1 MELGSFVFASKGETS
16 MQHGKI
22 YDSITELIGNTPTVR
37 LNRVAPEGA
46 AEVVVKL
53 ESFNP
58 LSSVKDRI
66 AISMVDEA
74 EKAGE
79 LRPGSTIVEATSGN
93 TGIGL
98 AFVAAAKG
106 YRCALFMP
114 DSMSVE
120 RRKLLQALG
129 AELYLTPAP
138 LGIKAA
144 QAGAEEYAARTPGAW
159 LSKQFDNPANLKIHR
174 ETTAREVIRDT
185 AGQFDAF
192 VAGVGTGGT
201 VTGVG
206 QILKKEYPNVLVVA
220 VEPIESQVLKGGTHS
235 PHKIQG
241 IGAGMVPAIYD
252 ANVVDRVLDVTF
264 DDAVNVAR
272 RLAKEE
278 GIFVGISAGAV
289 AWSAFE
295 IAKELGPGKR
305 VVAVLPDTGER
316 YLSTALF
323 EYTDLV
329 NQPATTP
336 QMMAAQAGAT
346 AQAP

>member
-1 MELGSFVFASKGETS
+1 
-16 MQHGKI
+16 MQHGRI
-22 YDSITELIGNTPTVR
+22 YDNITQLIGNTPLVR

-53 ESFNP
+53 EFFNP
-58 LSSVKDRI
+58 LASVKDRI
-66 AISMVDEA
+66 AISMVEEA
-74 EKAGE
+74 EISGALK
-79 LRPGSTIVEATSGN
+79 PGATIVEATSGN

-106 YRCALFMP
+106 YKCTLFMP

-129 AELYLTPAP
+129 AELVLTPAP
-138 LGIKAA
+138 LGIKEA
-144 QAGAEEYAARTPGAW
+144 QKRAGEYAAKTPGAW
-159 LSKQFDNPANLKIHR
+159 LSLQFDNPANLKVHR
-174 ETTAREVIRDT
+174 ETTAREVIRDC
-185 AGQFDAF
+185 GGKLDAF

-201 VTGVG
+201 VSGVG
-206 QILKKEYPNVLVVA
+206 EVLKKEVPNALVVA
-220 VEPIESQVLKGGTHS
+220 VEPVESTVLKGGTHS

-241 IGAGMVPAIYD
+241 IGAGIIPAIYRAD
-252 ANVVDRVLDVTF
+252 VVDRIIDVAF
-264 DDAVNVAR
+264 DDAVAVAR
-272 RLAKEE
+272 RLAREE

-316 YLSTALF
+316 YLTTALF

-336 QMMAAQAGAT
+336 AMMAAAT
-346 AQAP
+346 QT

>member
-1 MELGSFVFASKGETS
+1 

-22 YDSITELIGNTPTVR
+22 YDNITELIGNTPMVR
-37 LNRVAPEGA
+37 LNRIAPEGA

-66 AISMVDEA
+66 AISMIEEA
-74 EKAGE
+74 ERSGE

-106 YRCALFMP
+106 YRCTLVMP
-114 DSMSVE
+114 DTMSVE

-129 AELYLTPAP
+129 AELLLTPGP
-138 LGIKAA
+138 KGIKEA
-144 QAGAEEYAARTPGAW
+144 QRVADEYAAKTPGAW
-159 LSKQFDNPANLKIHR
+159 LSRQFDNPANLKIHR
-174 ETTAREVIRDT
+174 ETTAREVLRDT
-185 AGQFDAF
+185 GGQLDAF

-206 QILKKEYPNVLVVA
+206 QVLKKEAPNVLIAA
-220 VEPIESQVLKGGTHS
+220 VEPIESQVLKGGSHN

-241 IGAGMVPAIYD
+241 IGAGMIPAIYD
-252 ANVVDRVLDVTF
+252 SNVVDRVIDVKF
-264 DDAVNVAR
+264 EDAVEVAR

-278 GIFVGISAGAV
+278 GIFVGISSGAV
-289 AWSAFE
+289 TWAAFE
-295 IAKELGPGKR
+295 LAKELGPGKR
-305 VVAVLPDTGER
+305 VVAVLASTGER

-336 QMMAAQAGAT
+336 QMLAAQEAAA
-346 AQAP
+346 AQQ

>member
-1 MELGSFVFASKGETS
+1 

-22 YDSITELIGNTPTVR
+22 YDSITELIGNTPLVR
-37 LNRVAPEGA
+37 LNKVVPEGA

-66 AISMVDEA
+66 AISMIEEA
-74 EKAGE
+74 ERTGE
-79 LRPGSTIVEATSGN
+79 IRPGSTIVEATSGN

-106 YRCALFMP
+106 YRCTLFMP

-129 AELYLTPAP
+129 AELVLTPAP
-138 LGIKAA
+138 LGIKEA
-144 QAGAEEYAARTPGAW
+144 QRGAEEYAARTPGAW
-159 LSKQFDNPANLKIHR
+159 LSRQFDNPANLKVHR
-174 ETTAREVIRDT
+174 ETTAPEILRDT
-185 AGQFDAF
+185 GGKLDAF

-201 VTGVG
+201 VSGAGAV
-206 QILKKEYPNVLVVA
+206 LKQKLPNLIIAA
-220 VEPIESQVLKGGTHS
+220 VEPIESQVLKGGEHK

-241 IGAGMVPAIYD
+241 IGAGIVPSIYD
-252 ANVVDRVLDVTF
+252 AKVVDRVMDATF
-264 DDAVNVAR
+264 EDSVDYAR

-278 GIFVGISAGAV
+278 GIFVGISSGAV
-289 AWSAFE
+289 VWAAVE
-295 IAKELGPGKR
+295 LAKELGPGKR
-305 VVAVLPDTGER
+305 VVAVLASAGER

-336 QMMAAQAGAT
+336 QMWAEQQAAQAAKGT
-346 AQAP
+346 

>member
-1 MELGSFVFASKGETS
+1 

-22 YDSITELIGNTPTVR
+22 YDSITELIGNTPLVR
-37 LNRVAPEGA
+37 LNKVVPDGV

-66 AISMVDEA
+66 AISMVEEA
-74 EKAGE
+74 ERAGE
-79 LRPGSTIVEATSGN
+79 IRPGSTIVEATSGN

-129 AELYLTPAP
+129 AELVLTPAP
-138 LGIKAA
+138 MGIKEA
-144 QAGAEEYAARTPGAW
+144 QRQATEYAERTPGAW
-159 LSKQFDNPANLKIHR
+159 LSRQFDNPANLKVHR
-174 ETTAREVIRDT
+174 ETTAPEILRDT
-185 AGQFDAF
+185 DGKLDAF

-201 VTGVG
+201 VTGAG
-206 QILKKEYPNVLVVA
+206 AELKKALPNLIVAA
-220 VEPIESQVLKGGTHS
+220 VEPIESQVLKGGEHK

-241 IGAGMVPAIYD
+241 IGAGMIPAIYD
-252 ANVVDRVLDVTF
+252 AKTVDRVLDATF
-264 DDAVNVAR
+264 EDSIGYAR

-278 GIFVGISAGAV
+278 GIFVGISSGAV
-289 AWSAFE
+289 VWAAIE
-295 IAKELGPGKR
+295 LAKELGPGKR
-305 VVAVLPDTGER
+305 VVAVLASTGER

-336 QMMAAQAGAT
+336 QMLAEQQAAAAART
-346 AQAP
+346 T

>member
-1 MELGSFVFASKGETS
+1 MP
-16 MQHGKI
+16 HGKI
-22 YDSITELIGNTPTVR
+22 YDSITELIGNTPLVR
-37 LNRVAPEGA
+37 LNRVVPEGI

-66 AISMVDEA
+66 AISMVEEA
-74 EKAGE
+74 ERAGE

-106 YRCALFMP
+106 YKCTLVMP
-114 DSMSVE
+114 DTMSVE
-120 RRKLLQALG
+120 RRKLFEALG
-129 AELYLTPAP
+129 ATLLLTPGP
-138 LGIKAA
+138 KGIKEA
-144 QAGAEEYAARTPGAW
+144 QRVAGEYAEKTPGAW
-159 LSKQFDNPANLKIHR
+159 LSRQFDNPANLKVHR

-185 AGQFDAF
+185 DGKLDGF

-206 QILKKEYPNVLVVA
+206 EVLKKELPHVLVGA
-220 VEPIESQVLKGGTHS
+220 VEPVESQVLRGGTHS

-241 IGAGMVPAIYD
+241 IGAGLIPSIYNADVVDRIYD
-252 ANVVDRVLDVTF
+252 AKHE
-264 DDAVNVAR
+264 DAVSYAR

-278 GIFVGISAGAV
+278 GIFVGISSGAV
-289 AWSAFE
+289 TWAAIE
-295 IAKELGPGKR
+295 LAKELGPGKR
-305 VVAVLPDTGER
+305 VVAVLASTGER
-316 YLSTALF
+316 YLSTPLF
-323 EYTDLV
+323 EYSDLI

-336 QMMAAQAGAT
+336 QMLAEQEAAAAAT
-346 AQAP
+346 AAK

>member
-1 MELGSFVFASKGETS
+1 
-16 MQHGKI
+16 MQHGTI
-22 YDSITELIGNTPTVR
+22 YDSITELIGNTPLVR
-37 LNRVAPEGA
+37 LNKVVPEGA

-66 AISMVDEA
+66 AISMIEEA
-74 EKAGE
+74 ERAGE
-79 LRPGSTIVEATSGN
+79 IRPGSTIVEATSGN

-106 YRCALFMP
+106 YRCTLFMP

-129 AELYLTPAP
+129 AELVLTPAP
-138 LGIKAA
+138 LGIKEA
-144 QAGAEEYAARTPGAW
+144 QRGAEEYAARTPGAW
-159 LSKQFDNPANLKIHR
+159 LSKQFDNPANLKVHR
-174 ETTAREVIRDT
+174 ETTAPEILRDT
-185 AGQFDAF
+185 GGKLDAF

-201 VTGVG
+201 VSGAGAV
-206 QILKKEYPNVLVVA
+206 LKQKLPNLIIAA
-220 VEPIESQVLKGGTHS
+220 VEPIESQVLKGGEHK

-241 IGAGMVPAIYD
+241 IGAGMVPSIYD
-252 ANVVDRVLDVTF
+252 PKVVDRVMDATF
-264 DDAVNVAR
+264 EDSVNYAR

-278 GIFVGISAGAV
+278 GIFVGISSGAV
-289 AWSAFE
+289 TWAAIE
-295 IAKELGPGKR
+295 LAKELGPGKR
-305 VVAVLPDTGER
+305 VVAVLASTGER

-336 QMMAAQAGAT
+336 QMWAEQQAAQAAKGT
-346 AQAP
+346 

>member
-1 MELGSFVFASKGETS
+1 

-22 YDSITELIGNTPTVR
+22 YDSITELIGNTPLVR
-37 LNRVAPEGA
+37 LNKVVPEGA

-66 AISMVDEA
+66 AISMVEEA
-74 EKAGE
+74 ERAGE
-79 LRPGSTIVEATSGN
+79 IRPGSTLVEATSGN

-129 AELYLTPAP
+129 AELVLTPAP
-138 LGIKAA
+138 MGIKEA
-144 QAGAEEYAARTPGAW
+144 QRLATEYAERTPGAW
-159 LSKQFDNPANLKIHR
+159 LSRQFDNPANLKVHR
-174 ETTAREVIRDT
+174 ETTAPEILRDT
-185 AGQFDAF
+185 DGKLDAF

-201 VTGVG
+201 VTGAG
-206 QILKKEYPNVLVVA
+206 SELKKALPNLIVAA
-220 VEPIESQVLKGGTHS
+220 VEPIESQVLKGGEHK

-241 IGAGMVPAIYD
+241 IGAGMVPSIYD
-252 ANVVDRVLDVTF
+252 AKVVDRVMDATF
-264 DDAVNVAR
+264 EDSVSYAR

-278 GIFVGISAGAV
+278 GIFVGISSGAV
-289 AWSAFE
+289 VWAAVE
-295 IAKELGPGKR
+295 LAKELGPGKR
-305 VVAVLPDTGER
+305 VVAVLASTGER

-336 QMMAAQAGAT
+336 QMLADQQAAAAAAKT
-346 AQAP
+346 T

>member
-1 MELGSFVFASKGETS
+1 

-22 YDSITELIGNTPTVR
+22 YDSITELIGNTPLVR
-37 LNRVAPEGA
+37 LNKVVPEGA

-66 AISMVDEA
+66 AISMIEEA
-74 EKAGE
+74 ERAGE
-79 LRPGSTIVEATSGN
+79 IGPGSTIVESTSGN

-106 YRCALFMP
+106 YKCTLFMP

-120 RRKLLQALG
+120 RRKLVQALG
-129 AELYLTPAP
+129 AELVLTPAP
-138 LGIKAA
+138 MGIKEA
-144 QAGAEEYAARTPGAW
+144 QRLADEYVAKTPGAW

-174 ETTAREVIRDT
+174 ETTAPEILRDT
-185 AGQFDAF
+185 LGQLDAF

-201 VTGVG
+201 VTGAG
-206 QILKKEYPNVLVVA
+206 AALKQTLPNLIVAA
-220 VEPIESQVLKGGTHS
+220 VEPIESQVLKGGEHK

-241 IGAGMVPAIYD
+241 IGAGMVPSIYD
-252 ANVVDRVLDVTF
+252 ANVVDRVMDATF
-264 DDAVNVAR
+264 EDSIYYAR

-278 GIFVGISAGAV
+278 GIFVGISSGAV
-289 AWSAFE
+289 TWAAIE
-295 IAKELGPGKR
+295 LAKELGPGKR
-305 VVAVLPDTGER
+305 VVAVLASTGER

-336 QMMAAQAGAT
+336 QMLADQQAAAAART
-346 AQAP
+346 T

>member
-1 MELGSFVFASKGETS
+1 

-22 YDSITELIGNTPTVR
+22 YDNITELIGNTPLVR
-37 LNRVAPEGA
+37 LNRIVPDGA

-66 AISMVDEA
+66 AISMIEEA

-79 LRPGSTIVEATSGN
+79 LGPDSVIVEATSGN

-106 YRCALFMP
+106 YRCTLFMP

-129 AELYLTPAP
+129 AELVLTPAP
-138 LGIKAA
+138 LGIKEA
-144 QAGAEEYAARTPGAW
+144 QKRAGEYAEKTPGAW
-159 LSKQFDNPANLKIHR
+159 LSKQFDNPANLKVHR
-174 ETTAREVIRDT
+174 ETTAREILRDT
-185 AGQFDAF
+185 GGKLDAV

-206 QILKKEYPNVLVVA
+206 QVLKNELPNALMVA
-220 VEPIESQVLKGGTHS
+220 VEPVESQVLKGGTHS

-241 IGAGMVPAIYD
+241 IGAGMIPAIYD
-252 ANVVDRVLDVTF
+252 ANVVDRVIDVAF
-264 DDAVNVAR
+264 DDAVALAR

-289 AWSAFE
+289 LWSAFE
-295 IAKELGPGKR
+295 IAKELGEGKR

-336 QMMAAQAGAT
+336 QMMAAAAGAT

>member
-1 MELGSFVFASKGETS
+1 MT
-16 MQHGKI
+16 QHGRI
-22 YDSITELIGNTPTVR
+22 YDSITDLIGNTPLVR
-37 LNRVAPEGA
+37 LNRIVPDGA

-66 AISMVDEA
+66 AISMVEDA
-74 EKAGE
+74 EQRGE
-79 LRPGSTIVEATSGN
+79 LQPGSTLVEATSGN

-106 YRCALFMP
+106 YRCTLFMP

-129 AELYLTPAP
+129 AELVLTPAP
-138 LGIKAA
+138 MGIKEA
-144 QAGAEEYAARTPGAW
+144 QKQATEYAAKTPGAW
-159 LSKQFDNPANLKIHR
+159 LSKQFDNPANLKVHR
-174 ETTAREVIRDT
+174 ETTAREILTDT
-185 AGQFDAF
+185 NRQLDAF

-206 QILKKEYPNVLVVA
+206 TVLRQELGSGVIIAA

-241 IGAGMVPAIYD
+241 IGAGMVPSIYD
-252 ANVVDRVLDVTF
+252 ANVVDRVMDATF
-264 DDAVNVAR
+264 DDSVHYAR

-278 GIFVGISAGAV
+278 GIFVGISSGAV
-289 AWSAFE
+289 TWAAIE
-295 IAKELGPGKR
+295 LAKELGPGKR
-305 VVAVLPDTGER
+305 VVAVLASTGER

-329 NQPATTP
+329 NKPATTP
-336 QMMAAQAGAT
+336 QMLAEQQAAAA
-346 AQAP
+346 AAPAP

>member
-1 MELGSFVFASKGETS
+1 ME
-16 MQHGKI
+16 HGRI
-22 YDSITELIGNTPTVR
+22 YDSITELIGNTPLVR
-37 LNRVAPEGA
+37 LKRVTVDGA

-66 AISMVDEA
+66 AISMVEDA
-74 EKAGE
+74 ERTGALK
-79 LRPGSTIVEATSGN
+79 PGGTIVEATSGN

-106 YRCALFMP
+106 YKCTLFMP

-129 AELYLTPAP
+129 AQLVLTPAP
-138 LGIKAA
+138 AGIKEAFRRS
-144 QAGAEEYAARTPGAW
+144 EEYAAATPGAW
-159 LSKQFDNPANLKIHR
+159 LSKQFENPANLKIHR

-185 AGQFDAF
+185 GGQFDGY

-206 QILKKEYPNVLVVA
+206 QVLRKEMPNVIVGA
-220 VEPIESQVLKGGTHS
+220 VEPVESPVLRGGTHT

-252 ANVVDRVLDVTF
+252 ASVVDRIYDCTY
-264 DDAVNVAR
+264 DDAVNYAR
-272 RLAKEE
+272 RLAREE
-278 GIFVGISAGAV
+278 GIFVGISSGAV
-289 AWSAFE
+289 TWAAYE
-295 IAKELGPGKR
+295 LAKELGPGKR
-305 VVAVLPDTGER
+305 VVAVLASTGER
-316 YLSTALF
+316 YLSTPLF

-329 NQPATTP
+329 NQPTTTP
-336 QMMAAQAGAT
+336 QMWAEMQAAAAK
-346 AQAP
+346 

>member
-1 MELGSFVFASKGETS
+1 

-22 YDSITELIGNTPTVR
+22 YDSITELIGNTPLVR
-37 LNRVAPEGA
+37 LNKVVPEGA

-66 AISMVDEA
+66 AISMVEEA
-74 EKAGE
+74 ERAGE
-79 LRPGSTIVEATSGN
+79 IRPGSTIVEATSGN

-106 YRCALFMP
+106 YRCTLFMP

-129 AELYLTPAP
+129 AELVLTPAP
-138 LGIKAA
+138 LGIKEA
-144 QAGAEEYAARTPGAW
+144 QRGAEEYAAKTPGAW

-174 ETTAREVIRDT
+174 ETTAPEILRDT
-185 AGQFDAF
+185 GGKLDGF

-201 VTGVG
+201 VSGAGAV
-206 QILKKEYPNVLVVA
+206 LKQKLPDLIVVA
-220 VEPIESQVLKGGTHS
+220 VEPIESQVLKGGEHK

-241 IGAGMVPAIYD
+241 IGAGMIPSIYD
-252 ANVVDRVLDVTF
+252 AKVVDRVADATF
-264 DDAVNVAR
+264 EDSVNYAR

-278 GIFVGISAGAV
+278 GIFVGISSGAV
-289 AWSAFE
+289 VWAAIE
-295 IAKELGPGKR
+295 LAKELGPGKR
-305 VVAVLPDTGER
+305 VVAVLASTGER

-336 QMMAAQAGAT
+336 QMWAEQQAALAAKGT
-346 AQAP
+346 

>member
-1 MELGSFVFASKGETS
+1 MAT
-16 MQHGKI
+16 HGKI
-22 YDSITELIGNTPTVR
+22 YDNITDLIGNTPLVR
-37 LNRVAPEGA
+37 LNKVVPEGA

-66 AISMVDEA
+66 AISMVEEA
-74 EKAGE
+74 ERAGE

-106 YRCALFMP
+106 YKCTLFMP

-129 AELYLTPAP
+129 AELVLTPAP
-138 LGIKAA
+138 LGIKEA
-144 QAGAEEYAARTPGAW
+144 QKRSVEYAEKTPGAW
-159 LSKQFDNPANLKIHR
+159 LSKQFDNPANLKVHR
-174 ETTAREVIRDT
+174 ETTAQEILRDT
-185 AGQFDAF
+185 GRQLDAF

-206 QILKKEYPNVLVVA
+206 EVLKKELPNVIVAA

-241 IGAGMVPAIYD
+241 IGAGMIPAIYN
-252 ANVVDRVLDVTF
+252 ASVVDRVLDATY
-264 DDAVNVAR
+264 DDAVGYAR

-278 GIFVGISAGAV
+278 GIFVGISSGAV
-289 AWSAFE
+289 VWAAIE
-295 IAKELGPGKR
+295 IAKELGSGKR
-305 VVAVLPDTGER
+305 VVAVLASTGER
-316 YLSTALF
+316 YLSTPLF

-336 QMMAAQAGAT
+336 QMLAEQAAAS

>member
-1 MELGSFVFASKGETS
+1 
-16 MQHGKI
+16 MQHAKI
-22 YDSITELIGNTPTVR
+22 YDSITELIGNTPMVR
-37 LNRVAPEGA
+37 LNKVVPEGA

-66 AISMVDEA
+66 AISMIEEA
-74 EKAGE
+74 ERSGE
-79 LRPGSTIVEATSGN
+79 LKPGSTIVEATSGN

-106 YRCALFMP
+106 YRCALVMP

-129 AELYLTPAP
+129 AELMLTPAP
-138 LGIKAA
+138 MGIKEA
-144 QAGAEEYAARTPGAW
+144 QRRAEEYAAQTPGAW

-174 ETTAREVIRDT
+174 ETTAPEILRDT
-185 AGQFDAF
+185 NGKLDAF

-201 VTGVG
+201 VTGAGSV
-206 QILKKEYPNVLVVA
+206 LKKELPHLIVAA

-252 ANVVDRVLDVTF
+252 ASVVDRVMDATF
-264 DDAVNVAR
+264 EDSVNYAR

-278 GIFVGISAGAV
+278 GIFVGISSGAV
-289 AWSAFE
+289 VWAAVE
-295 IAKELGPGKR
+295 LAKELGAGKR
-305 VVAVLPDTGER
+305 VVAVLASTGER

-336 QMMAAQAGAT
+336 QMLAEQQAGAT
-346 AQAP
+346 GSQPVR

>member
-1 MELGSFVFASKGETS
+1 M
-16 MQHGKI
+16 HGKI
-22 YDSITELIGNTPTVR
+22 YDSITDLIGNTPLVR
-37 LNRVAPEGA
+37 LNKVVPEGA

-66 AISMVDEA
+66 AISMVEDA
-74 EKAGE
+74 ERKGE
-79 LRPGSTIVEATSGN
+79 LRPGGTIVEATSGN

-106 YRCALFMP
+106 YRCTLVMP
-114 DSMSVE
+114 DTMSVE

-129 AELYLTPAP
+129 AELILTPGP
-138 LGIKAA
+138 KGIKEA
-144 QAGAEEYAARTPGAW
+144 QRLAEEYAAKTPGSW
-159 LSKQFDNPANLKIHR
+159 LSRQFDNPANTKVHR
-174 ETTAREVIRDT
+174 ETTGPEILRDT
-185 AGQFDAF
+185 GGKVDAF

-206 QILKKEYPNVLVVA
+206 GFLKKNVKEILVVS
-220 VEPIESQVLKGGTHS
+220 VEPIESQVLKGGPHN

-241 IGAGMVPAIYD
+241 IGAGMIPSIYD
-252 ANVVDRVLDVTF
+252 PTVVDRIIDVKT
-264 DDAVNVAR
+264 DDAINVAR

-278 GIFVGISAGAV
+278 GIFVGISSGAV
-289 AWSAFE
+289 TWAAFE

-305 VVAVLPDTGER
+305 VVALLASAGER

-336 QMMAAQAGAT
+336 QMLAAQEAA
-346 AQAP
+346 AAAAKA